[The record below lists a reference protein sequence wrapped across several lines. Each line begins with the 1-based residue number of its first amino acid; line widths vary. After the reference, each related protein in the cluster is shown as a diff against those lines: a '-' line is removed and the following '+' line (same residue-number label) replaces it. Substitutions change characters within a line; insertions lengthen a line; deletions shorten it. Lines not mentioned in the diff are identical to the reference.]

1 MEKMHPSNLIT
12 YYTTLFMGDEAYDL
26 LKYKSWHELK
36 IGDTVRH
43 PMSDDMFCVTRVGE
57 GCVGNHTADLTLIE
71 E

>member
-1 MEKMHPSNLIT
+1 MEKIHPSNLIT
-12 YYTTLFMGDEAYDL
+12 YYTTLFMEGEPYDL

-43 PMSDDMFCVTRVGE
+43 PRSSDLFCVTRLGK
-57 GCVGNHTADLTLIE
+57 GCVDNYTADLTLIE